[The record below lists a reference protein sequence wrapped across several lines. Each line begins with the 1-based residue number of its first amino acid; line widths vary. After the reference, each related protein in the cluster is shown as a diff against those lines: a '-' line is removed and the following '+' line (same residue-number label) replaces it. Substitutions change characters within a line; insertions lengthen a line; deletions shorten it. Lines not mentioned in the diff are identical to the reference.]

1 LIKGIKKYGKADR
14 RRDLGNLIVVWGM
27 MPLLML
33 KERGGSES
41 DDSWLKPRGLPSSPL
56 SLRSSG
62 STIIL
67 GCSNFIVM
75 PTRGSDN
82 FMTVGGREVV
92 VEGGGAAVLLSLD

>member
-1 LIKGIKKYGKADR
+1 
-14 RRDLGNLIVVWGM
+14 M
-27 MPLLML
+27 
-33 KERGGSES
+33 
-41 DDSWLKPRGLPSSPL
+41 
-56 SLRSSG
+56 
-62 STIIL
+62 